1 LCDIRSLFLVGE
13 LVLKFL
19 SSTLGVI
26 LPTSPLYDKIANF
39 SNPVFQL

>member
-1 LCDIRSLFLVGE
+1 LCNIRSPFLVGK

-26 LPTSPLYDKIANF
+26 LPTSPLYDKVADF